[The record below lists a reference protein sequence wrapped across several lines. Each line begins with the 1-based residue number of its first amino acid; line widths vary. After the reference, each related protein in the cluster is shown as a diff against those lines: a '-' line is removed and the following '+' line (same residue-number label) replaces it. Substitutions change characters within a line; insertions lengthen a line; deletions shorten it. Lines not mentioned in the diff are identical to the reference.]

1 MKHTFLVFIFGLITL
16 GMGLNSCDDDGKCGE
31 VNISE
36 AGSTDSHNNGQNCLT
51 CHQSG
56 GKGEGCFS
64 IAGSVYA
71 ANLSTPLAAGTVK
84 LFSGP
89 NGTGQLMHSIA
100 IDANGNFHTTEPIDY
115 TGLYAAVTGPSG
127 MTRYMGTQLTNGA
140 CNSCHGASATK
151 LWGE

>member
-1 MKHTFLVFIFGLITL
+1 MKNTLLLLLFILTGF
-16 GMGLNSCDDDGKCGE
+16 GMGLISCEDEGNCDE
-31 VNISE
+31 INISSS
-36 AGSTDSHNNGQNCLT
+36 GSTKSHNNGQNCLT

-84 LFSGP
+84 LYSGP

-127 MTRYMGTQLTNGA
+127 TTRYMGTQLSNGA